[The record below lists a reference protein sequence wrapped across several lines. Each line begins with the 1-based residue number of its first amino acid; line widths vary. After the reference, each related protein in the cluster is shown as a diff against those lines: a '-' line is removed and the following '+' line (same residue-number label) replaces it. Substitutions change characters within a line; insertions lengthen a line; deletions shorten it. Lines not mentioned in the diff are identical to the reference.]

1 MTDREVAH
9 EALLARHRQENKELI
24 AKTTALKKTIAKGAS
39 GKAQKKQVQDQIAQL
54 QNEQA
59 ERHSQE
65 IAADTAILDGDIQ
78 CESEK
83 VNVALIKD
91 AMDGI
96 TLDSKDES
104 VAKFKKG
111 RQAKRK
117 ERKAAKWEDM
127 RLEAEAEAANAP
139 NFRAIEQTAMDQV
152 ISKMGLT
159 IKQIAPDGHCLYN
172 AIADQLLLVDS
183 QSSWNYRNLREL
195 ASTYMLNHRDE
206 FINFL
211 ATDDGNVYTNEEFDE
226 YCRKICDEAV
236 WGGQLEI
243 QALSQALQHPIHI
256 VQSGSPTLE
265 IGEKTK
271 NTKPLI
277 VSYHRKA
284 YGLGAHYNSLVEI

>member
-1 MTDREVAH
+1 M
-9 EALLARHRQENKELI
+9 Q
-24 AKTTALKKTIAKGAS
+24 
-39 GKAQKKQVQDQIAQL
+39 
-54 QNEQA
+54 
-59 ERHSQE
+59 
-65 IAADTAILDGDIQ
+65 
-78 CESEK
+78 
-83 VNVALIKD
+83 
-91 AMDGI
+91 
-96 TLDSKDES
+96 
-104 VAKFKKG
+104 
-111 RQAKRK
+111 